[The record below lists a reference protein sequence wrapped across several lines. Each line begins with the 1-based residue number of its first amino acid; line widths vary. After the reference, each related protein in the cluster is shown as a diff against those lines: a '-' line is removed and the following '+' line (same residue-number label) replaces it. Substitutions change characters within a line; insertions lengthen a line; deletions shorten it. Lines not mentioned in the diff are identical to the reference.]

1 MKATVLEPTP
11 SKRTLEVEIP
21 AEEVEKERREVARK
35 YARAASVPGFRK
47 GKTPPAMIR
56 KRFAKEIQQEVVE
69 SLTKDSTW
77 KLIEEHSL
85 VPLEAPAVEEVS
97 CKEGEPLKF
106 RVTFDIRPAIEL
118 GQYKGLEV
126 MRRRAEV
133 SEDVI
138 ERNLQSLREA
148 SGHLQAVEG
157 RALAEDDVAVADLQ
171 PLDDQGKPVGESR
184 TNVQLDIRE
193 GGVPEELRSQL
204 VGLEVGSSRDITV
217 PAAAP
222 QGGTPEE
229 NPASQRYE
237 LTLRAIRQKVL
248 PELDDEFAKEQ
259 GDFESMEDLRKRL
272 EADLNRRADQQA
284 DEEVIEQLLTQLVNS
299 HDFTAPDVLVD
310 QELDRM
316 LQRLAEAM
324 ARSGV
329 DPSESGMDWKAKRE
343 EMRPHAQRRA
353 RADMLLDDI
362 ARAEGLEI
370 EDAEILDA
378 LQAEAERSKTSAAAL
393 KARLNKE
400 GRLESLKIKM
410 LRQKSLDLVE
420 GSANIMNK

>member
-1 MKATVLEPTP
+1 M
-11 SKRTLEVEIP
+11 
-21 AEEVEKERREVARK
+21 
-35 YARAASVPGFRK
+35 
-47 GKTPPAMIR
+47 
-56 KRFAKEIQQEVVE
+56 
-69 SLTKDSTW
+69 
-77 KLIEEHSL
+77 
-85 VPLEAPAVEEVS
+85 
-97 CKEGEPLKF
+97 
-106 RVTFDIRPAIEL
+106 
-118 GQYKGLEV
+118 
-126 MRRRAEV
+126 
-133 SEDVI
+133 

-171 PLDDQGKPVGESR
+171 PLDDQGKPVGEAR
-184 TNVQLDIRE
+184 TNVQLDLRE

-204 VGLEVGSSRDITV
+204 VGLEVGSSHDITA

-222 QGGTPEE
+222 QGGKPEE
-229 NPASQRYE
+229 NPASQRYQ
-237 LTLRAIRQKVL
+237 LTLRAIRQRVL

-259 GDFESMEDLRKRL
+259 GDFGSMEDLRKRL
-272 EADLNRRADQQA
+272 EEDLNRRADQQA

-316 LQRLAEAM
+316 LHRLAESM

-343 EMRPHAQRRA
+343 ELHPHAERRA

-370 EDAEILDA
+370 TDAEILEM
-378 LQAEAERSKTSAAAL
+378 LQGEAERSKTSAAAL

-400 GRLESLKIKM
+400 GRLESLKTKM
-410 LRQKSLDLVE
+410 LRQRSLDLVE
-420 GSANIMNK
+420 GSANIMNSIMSTFPDPKLLRMSSIDESLEGRYSSRSISLPHRTEKQSLATISDEFLALIWLESFRFLWVQ